1 MNYSVVLDTNVIV
14 SALIDT
20 DSNSNTV
27 IIMKLFFDKRIN
39 ILYSDEILE
48 EYKDVLE
55 RKEFKFKKSDIG
67 TLINLI
73 KNRGIRITPAKLSE
87 ELKDKKDLPFYEIV
101 MDTRNIDS
109 KLITGNLKHFP
120 KKPYIITPKQF
131 VSAINN

>member
-1 MNYSVVLDTNVIV
+1 
-14 SALIDT
+14 
-20 DSNSNTV
+20 
-27 IIMKLFFDKRIN
+27 MKLFFDKRIN

-87 ELKDKKDLPFYEIV
+87 ELKDNKDLPFYEIV

-131 VSAINN
+131 VSTINN